1 MLVPMRSERLS
12 RQHGFA
18 TRRGGDSGD
27 GSALTCLPWLLS
39 SNNLSGIRMK
49 KSWTI
54 AAASTLMLIVV
65 SSCATRKQPNGEN
78 YYVQATKEYNSHF
91 YQPAIADYQKL
102 IDEYPFSPYAEEAE
116 LNIGLAYYK
125 QHDFAE
131 AVGSLNDFLRMHP
144 TSKHLDVAS
153 YYLAMAHYVQMGRP
167 DQDQSHTELALKQF
181 QSIEQRFP
189 ESDFAA
195 LAHEQVEIC
204 REMLAR
210 HEYLIGDFYYERAN
224 YKASESRMA
233 ELMALYPDTPIAP
246 EALLHLARTLE
257 KQGKKYSAA
266 QAFTGLKQSYP
277 NTKYASIADSEL
289 KKLHQSVDT
298 EEDPLKLVLAE
309 SGFGEDRTGTEQ
321 VAVHESLAN
330 LGGADSI
337 YGANGLPNLAASS
350 SPNAAV
356 DKRERASPDR
366 PDSSKSPAQSDSA
379 ALADKAHPG
388 PAILQTVRLSSSDP
402 PLSVVFD
409 LTGPVNFD
417 EDLKNS
423 SDSSTLKVF
432 LKGVSAD
439 SKLSRH
445 LVFDRSIFR
454 DCEIESDSNGT
465 TVTVNTMPVSRF
477 AIVPLQRPARL
488 LVTFTPQNAPPSTT
502 ASSGIGGNATF

>member
-1 MLVPMRSERLS
+1 MKYTETVVLFGTLLLILV
-12 RQHGFA
+12 
-18 TRRGGDSGD
+18 
-27 GSALTCLPWLLS
+27 SA
-39 SNNLSGIRMK
+39 
-49 KSWTI
+49 
-54 AAASTLMLIVV
+54 
-65 SSCATRKQPNGEN
+65 CATRKQPSGEN
-78 YYVQATKEYNSHF
+78 YYVQATKEYNEHF

-125 QHDFAE
+125 QHDYAE
-131 AVGSLNDFLRMHP
+131 AVGSLTDFQRMHP

-167 DQDQSHTELALKQF
+167 DQDQTHTELALKQF

-189 ESDFAA
+189 ESDFAS
-195 LAHEQVEIC
+195 LAHEQIEIC

-210 HEYLIGDFYYERAN
+210 HEYVIGDFYYRRAN

-233 ELMALYPDTPIAP
+233 EVMALYPETPIAP
-246 EALLHLARTLE
+246 EALYHLARTLE

-266 QAFTGLKQSYP
+266 QAFTALKTSYP
-277 NTKYASIADSEL
+277 DTKYASIADNEL

-309 SGFGEDRTGTEQ
+309 SGFGEEQAGPDQ

-330 LGGADSI
+330 LGAADTS
-337 YGANGLPNLAASS
+337 YGANGLPNLSAGDSDESAQSGTNLS
-350 SPNAAV
+350 
-356 DKRERASPDR
+356 EH
-366 PDSSKSPAQSDSA
+366 PDSSKAA
-379 ALADKAHPG
+379 TANEALAQADKVQPG
-388 PAILQTVRLSSSDP
+388 PAVLRTVRLSSSDP

-417 EDLKNS
+417 DDLKNG

-439 SKLSRH
+439 SRLARH

-454 DCEIESDSNGT
+454 DCDIESDSNGT
-465 TVTVNTMPVSRF
+465 TVTVNTMPVARF
-477 AIVPLQRPARL
+477 AIVPLERPARL
-488 LVTFTPQNAPPSTT
+488 LVTFTPQNGTSPAT
-502 ASSGIGGNATF
+502 ASSGLGGDTTF

>member
-1 MLVPMRSERLS
+1 
-12 RQHGFA
+12 
-18 TRRGGDSGD
+18 
-27 GSALTCLPWLLS
+27 
-39 SNNLSGIRMK
+39 MK
-49 KSWTI
+49 HLGTI
-54 AAASTLMLIVV
+54 VAASMLMLIVV
-65 SSCATRKQPNGEN
+65 SACATRPQVNGEN

-125 QHDFAE
+125 QHDYAE

-167 DQDQSHTELALKQF
+167 DEDQTHTELALKQF

-195 LAHEQVEIC
+195 LAHEQIEIC

-210 HEYLIGDFYYERAN
+210 HEYLIGNFYYQRAN

-233 ELMALYPDTPIAP
+233 ELVALYPDTPIAP
-246 EALLHLARTLE
+246 EALYDLARTLE

-266 QAFTGLKQSYP
+266 QAYTALGQSFPHTRYAAIA
-277 NTKYASIADSEL
+277 TKEL

-298 EEDPLKLVLAE
+298 EEDPLRMVLAE
-309 SGFGEDRTGTEQ
+309 SGFGEDNPGADQ
-321 VAVHESLAN
+321 VAVHESVAN
-330 LGGADSI
+330 LGAAGAA
-337 YGANGLPNLAASS
+337 YGANGLPNLAAAS
-350 SPNAAV
+350 SP
-356 DKRERASPDR
+356 
-366 PDSSKSPAQSDSA
+366 DSA
-379 ALADKAHPG
+379 MDKPDNATSDDHDNANSPGSNEALAQADKVQPG
-388 PAILQTVRLSSSDP
+388 PAILRTVRLSSSDP

-409 LTGPVNFD
+409 LTGPVSFD
-417 EDLKNS
+417 DNLKNS

-439 SKLSRH
+439 SNLARH
-445 LVFDRSIFR
+445 LVFDRSIFH
-454 DCEIESDSNGT
+454 DCDIESDSNGT
-465 TVTVNTMPVSRF
+465 TITVNTVPVARF
-477 AIVPLQRPARL
+477 AIVPLERPDRL
-488 LVTFTPQNAPPSTT
+488 LVTFTPQNAATSTT
-502 ASSGIGGNATF
+502 ANAGIPRDASF

>member
-1 MLVPMRSERLS
+1 
-12 RQHGFA
+12 
-18 TRRGGDSGD
+18 
-27 GSALTCLPWLLS
+27 
-39 SNNLSGIRMK
+39 MK
-49 KSWTI
+49 HLGTI
-54 AAASTLMLIVV
+54 VAASMLMLIVV
-65 SSCATRKQPNGEN
+65 SACATRPQVNGEN

-167 DQDQSHTELALKQF
+167 DQDQTHTELALKQF

-195 LAHEQVEIC
+195 LAHEQIEIC

-210 HEYLIGDFYYERAN
+210 HEYLIGDFYYHRAN

-233 ELMALYPDTPIAP
+233 ELVALYPDTPIAP
-246 EALLHLARTLE
+246 EALYDLARTLE

-266 QAFTGLKQSYP
+266 QAYTALGQSYP
-277 NTKYASIADSEL
+277 HTRYAAIATKEL

-298 EEDPLKLVLAE
+298 EEDPLKMVLAE
-309 SGFGEDRTGTEQ
+309 SGFGEDRPETDQ
-321 VAVHESLAN
+321 VAVHESVAN
-330 LGGADSI
+330 LGAAGAAYSDNNLS
-337 YGANGLPNLAASS
+337 NLAATN
-350 SPNAAV
+350 SPEAAM
-356 DKRERASPDR
+356 DQTDTASRDHH
-366 PDSSKSPAQSDSA
+366 DNSKSPGSNEAQA
-379 ALADKAHPG
+379 QADKVQPG
-388 PAILQTVRLSSSDP
+388 PAILRTVRLSSSDP

-409 LTGPVNFD
+409 LTGPVSFD
-417 EDLKNS
+417 DNLKNS
-423 SDSSTLKVF
+423 SDSSTLKIF
-432 LKGVSAD
+432 LKEVSAD

-445 LVFDRSIFR
+445 LVFDRSIFH
-454 DCEIESDSNGT
+454 DCDIESDSNGT
-465 TVTVNTMPVSRF
+465 TVTVNTVPVARF
-477 AIVPLQRPARL
+477 AIVPLERPDRL
-488 LVTFTPQNAPPSTT
+488 LVTFTPQSAAPATT
-502 ASSGIGGNATF
+502 ANAGIPGDASF

>member
-1 MLVPMRSERLS
+1 
-12 RQHGFA
+12 
-18 TRRGGDSGD
+18 
-27 GSALTCLPWLLS
+27 
-39 SNNLSGIRMK
+39 MK
-49 KSWTI
+49 HLWPI
-54 AAASTLMLIVV
+54 AVASILMLIVV
-65 SSCATRKQPNGEN
+65 SACATRQQPNGEN

-144 TSKHLDVAS
+144 TSKHLDIAS

-167 DQDQSHTELALKQF
+167 DQDQTHTELALKQF

-195 LAHEQVEIC
+195 LAHEQIEIC

-210 HEYLIGDFYYERAN
+210 HEYLIGDFYYNRAN

-246 EALLHLARTLE
+246 EALYHLARTLE

-266 QAFTGLKQSYP
+266 QAFTALEQSYP
-277 NTKYASIADSEL
+277 HTRYASIANKEL
-289 KKLHQSVDT
+289 RNLHQSVDT

-309 SGFGEDRTGTEQ
+309 SGFGEDRPGTDQ

-330 LGGADSI
+330 LGTADAA
-337 YGANGLPNLAASS
+337 YGANGLPNLSAANSPDSAIDKPDAASLG
-350 SPNAAV
+350 PHNN
-356 DKRERASPDR
+356 
-366 PDSSKSPAQSDSA
+366 SKSSGSSDVAAQ
-379 ALADKAHPG
+379 ADKVQPG
-388 PAILQTVRLSSSDP
+388 PATLRTIRLSSSDP

-409 LTGPVNFD
+409 LTGPVSFD
-417 EDLKNS
+417 DDLQNS

-432 LKGVSAD
+432 LKGVSTD
-439 SKLSRH
+439 SRLGRH

-454 DCEIESDSNGT
+454 DCDIESDSNGT

-477 AIVPLQRPARL
+477 AIVPLERPARL
-488 LVTFTPQNAPPSTT
+488 LVTFTPQNTAPSTT
-502 ASSGIGGNATF
+502 ANSGIRGGAAF